1 MALLIEERMI
11 SDHPFLIGFRFTGW
25 LLLPNAKPNQ
35 EGNRQLPPKMARFA
49 HHRDPTFDLL
59 GGRINDLYCTSMLYR
74 KTLKTSAISFYLKLK
89 LSHARRCRWAAPSV
103 KPAEVT

>member
-35 EGNRQLPPKMARFA
+35 EGTGNYPPK
-49 HHRDPTFDLL
+49 
-59 GGRINDLYCTSMLYR
+59 
-74 KTLKTSAISFYLKLK
+74 
-89 LSHARRCRWAAPSV
+89 
-103 KPAEVT
+103 